1 MIEEDQSY
9 EKQVEERIRRE
20 IKAEIKREIK
30 EELHEKKGKS
40 RKTAGII
47 ISGVGAALYLIFGYF
62 FLIVSYGSGYM
73 FISSLSL
80 LIAGGI
86 SLGGVIL
93 ALFKV
98 KIGGIITLISVPIA
112 LVIGIMLVLIEGDYY
127 YYYQWLNVLQFILF
141 PLPIPHS
148 AHVIAG
154 GIICLTAT
162 DIEDPIIR
170 V

>member
-47 ISGVGAALYLIFGYF
+47 ISGVGSALYLVFGFF
-62 FLIVSYGSGYM
+62 FLFISSGYM
-73 FISSLSL
+73 FAAGLSL
-80 LIAGGI
+80 MIAGGI
-86 SLGGVIL
+86 SLAGVIT

-98 KIGGIITLISVPIA
+98 KIGGIITLIALPIA
-112 LVIGIMLVLIEGDYY
+112 LVIGIVLVFIEGDYY
-127 YYYQWLNVLQFILF
+127 YFYQWMYILQYLLF
-141 PLPIPHS
+141 PFPIPHS
-148 AHVIAG
+148 AHVVAG

-162 DIEDPIIR
+162 DIEEPTIR

>member
-47 ISGVGAALYLIFGYF
+47 ISGVGAALYLFFGFF
-62 FLIVSYGSGYM
+62 FLLMSYGYM
-73 FISSLSL
+73 FIAGLSM

-86 SLGGVIL
+86 SLAGVII

-98 KIGGIITLISVPIA
+98 KIGGIISLTAVPIA
-112 LVIGIMLVLIEGDYY
+112 LVIGILLVLFEGGYY
-127 YYYQWLNVLQFILF
+127 YYYQWIYILQFILF

-148 AHVIAG
+148 IHVIAG

-162 DIEDPIIR
+162 DVEEQIIR